1 MFSILNIK
9 KKWNETEKLHR
20 LRFAKHRLQ
29 NEFNQTLFKHN
40 DAGICYRFTY
50 KNRFKQNN
58 FSPNSLNNMNTPK
71 RARPCERT
79 RKYACIALFCLN
91 QNQNKNQTEL
101 QNYK

>member
-1 MFSILNIK
+1 
-9 KKWNETEKLHR
+9 
-20 LRFAKHRLQ
+20 
-29 NEFNQTLFKHN
+29 
-40 DAGICYRFTY
+40 
-50 KNRFKQNN
+50 
-58 FSPNSLNNMNTPK
+58 MNTPK